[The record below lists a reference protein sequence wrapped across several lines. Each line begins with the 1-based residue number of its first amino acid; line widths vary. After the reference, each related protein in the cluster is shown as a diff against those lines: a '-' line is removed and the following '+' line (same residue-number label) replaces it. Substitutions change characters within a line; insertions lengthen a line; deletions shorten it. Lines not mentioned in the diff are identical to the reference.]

1 MLFFR
6 LNTSTVHVPPFAMS
20 GGEIVRTFIRRKLEK
35 TMYNEILSDF
45 ESPPNKTSVTERFL
59 DGNFIVTCEKE

>member
-1 MLFFR
+1 
-6 LNTSTVHVPPFAMS
+6 MS